1 MKNVKVFY
9 FEDDF
14 RPALVF
20 DDVKGVALENFT
32 VPKAIELPVA
42 LFNNTTG
49 IALKNLKFP
58 VSEEKGVMI
67 TNYK

>member
-9 FEDDF
+9 LEDDF

-20 DDVKGVALENFT
+20 DDVKGVTLDNFT
-32 VPKAIELPVA
+32 VPKAIELPIA
-42 LFNNTTG
+42 LFNNTNG
-49 IALKNLKFP
+49 ISLKNLKFP